1 MRTENIEVK
10 ITIPIPF
17 DKPDKNGVVYTED
30 AVSNAVSNLQNLP
43 IIYRDNENEPEGK
56 VIGVMNK
63 PTYVEEWDMKNQVC
77 KITIDGAVFYGG
89 TECIVNEMKDDKV
102 TDFEIVGVGLSK

>member
-1 MRTENIEVK
+1 
-10 ITIPIPF
+10 
-17 DKPDKNGVVYTED
+17 
-30 AVSNAVSNLQNLP
+30 
-43 IIYRDNENEPEGK
+43 
-56 VIGVMNK
+56 MNK

>member
-17 DKPDKNGVVYTED
+17 NKPDKNGVVYTEN
-30 AVSNAVSNLQNLP
+30 AISKAVSNLQNLP

-56 VIGVMNK
+56 VIGVMSK
-63 PTYVEEWDMKNQVC
+63 SVYIEEWDMKNQVC
-77 KITIDGAVFYGG
+77 KVTIDGIVFFGG
-89 TECIVNEMKDDKV
+89 TECIVNEIKDGKV
-102 TDFEIVGVGLSK
+102 VDFEIVGIGLSK

>member
-1 MRTENIEVK
+1 MSFSKMLEILQE
-10 ITIPIPF
+10 
-17 DKPDKNGVVYTED
+17 KNKKSVVLIKLGVFYVATGKD
-30 AVSNAVSNLQNLP
+30 AVFF
-43 IIYRDNENEPEGK
+43 
-56 VIGVMNK
+56 NK
-63 PTYVEEWDMKNQVC
+63 ELGLKCVCFKNQVC

>member
-43 IIYRDNENEPEGK
+43 IIYRDNENEPDGK

-63 PTYVEEWDMKNQVC
+63 SAYVEEWDMKNQVC
-77 KITIDGAVFYGG
+77 KITIDGTVFYGG
-89 TECIVNEMKDDKV
+89 TECIVNEMKDDKI

>member
-30 AVSNAVSNLQNLP
+30 AVSKAVSNLQNLP

-63 PTYVEEWDMKNQVC
+63 STYVEEWDMKNQVC
-77 KITIDGAVFYGG
+77 KITIDGTVFYGG

-102 TDFEIVGVGLSK
+102 TDFEIVGLGLSK